1 MSIISV
7 STVISEYMAVKF
19 EDEKFRVQDL
29 TVESTGKLQHIF
41 YQVQECRK
49 FGRLLYIFNG

>member
-7 STVISEYMAVKF
+7 STVISEYMAAKF
-19 EDEKFRVQDL
+19 EDEKFRVQNL

-41 YQVQECRK
+41 YQV
-49 FGRLLYIFNG
+49 